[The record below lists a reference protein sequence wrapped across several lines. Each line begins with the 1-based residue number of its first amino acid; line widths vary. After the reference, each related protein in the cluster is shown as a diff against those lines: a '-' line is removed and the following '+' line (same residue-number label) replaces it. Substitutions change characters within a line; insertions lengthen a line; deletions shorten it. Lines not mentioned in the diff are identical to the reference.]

1 MKTLIIHPNDKTTD
15 FLKPIYSGIENKTVV
30 TGDMTKDE
38 VKDLITKHD
47 RVIML
52 GHGTPFGL
60 MAVGQ
65 FISNPVLIDK
75 GENEYYSYQL
85 NSGFIIDDS
94 MVDELKNKECILIW
108 CHADAYF
115 HKHNL
120 KGFSTSMFISEVS
133 EAKYC
138 GLPFTSQETV
148 DESNNYF
155 ANEMGKIS
163 DKSIKEIYDN
173 IKNSYG
179 ILAESNPVA
188 HYNWSR
194 FHINE

>member
-15 FLKPIYSGIENKTVV
+15 FLKPIYSGIENKTVD
-30 TGDMTKDE
+30 TGDLTKDE

-94 MVDELKNKECILIW
+94 MVDELNKKSNNVYIW
-108 CHADAYF
+108 CNADRF
-115 HKHNL
+115 VDKHNL
-120 KGFSTSMFISEVS
+120 NGFYTGMFISEYS
-133 EAKYC
+133 EAKFC
-138 GLPFTSQETV
+138 SVPTFN
-148 DESNNYF
+148 DEVEQSNELF
-155 ANEMGKIS
+155 AKLMSE
-163 DKSIKEIYDN
+163 
-173 IKNSYG
+173 
-179 ILAESNPVA
+179 V
-188 HYNWSR
+188 
-194 FHINE
+194 INESEFDIYKHIRTHYSLPLSGVTTFNKARMYFRRD